1 MNGFLECFTY
11 QGCRALEGI
20 VIGLA
25 TVPTKI
31 IKSLKLLKLLL
42 WTNRYI
48 PRIRKEKAKV
58 SRMVTSDNL
67 ILCIVMLVLGYIY
80 SWCKDSQFLGKQSL
94 IGYVAFALWC
104 VVSLLSL
111 EQCLPGNVACGLHL
125 LDQVGSLNTN
135 YTPEKLGMVINPNTM
150 ALHGTCAFFVFVFLE
165 DEAWKTLKKT
175 PEKFNSC
182 SSISKGLG
190 NPKRNGSLFQVS
202 TLQAIGALDPA
213 ECHAFNR
220 CFHPRTLVTL
230 QLAGI

>member
-67 ILCIVMLVLGYIY
+67 ILCIVMLVLGYIV
-80 SWCKDSQFLGKQSL
+80 D
-94 IGYVAFALWC
+94 A
-104 VVSLLSL
+104 
-111 EQCLPGNVACGLHL
+111 
-125 LDQVGSLNTN
+125 
-135 YTPEKLGMVINPNTM
+135 
-150 ALHGTCAFFVFVFLE
+150 
-165 DEAWKTLKKT
+165 KT
-175 PEKFNSC
+175 PNFWVSNHWLDMSRLRSDAWCPCCHWNSACLGTWPVVCICSTRWGLWTQTTLLKNWGWSSTQILWLYMAHVLFLFLFFLKMKHEKHKKNT
-182 SSISKGLG
+182 
-190 NPKRNGSLFQVS
+190 REV
-202 TLQAIGALDPA
+202 
-213 ECHAFNR
+213 
-220 CFHPRTLVTL
+220 
-230 QLAGI
+230 